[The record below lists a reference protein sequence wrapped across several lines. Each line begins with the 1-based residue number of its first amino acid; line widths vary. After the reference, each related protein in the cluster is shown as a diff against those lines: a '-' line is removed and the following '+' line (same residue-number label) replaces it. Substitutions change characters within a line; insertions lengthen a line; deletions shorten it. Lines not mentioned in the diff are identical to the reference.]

1 MLEKIDTV
9 RSAESPIVTTARD
22 EISRIRKSADDNV
35 KASQTLIQQLRE
47 KIKVD
52 GGADVDTIIDEQN
65 ARIKTANTEIDTLT
79 EEKYSIEAEYRKLEA
94 EVGPIKYIAE
104 FIYEEADRDILE
116 QAVRWVIITIIFVF
130 DPLAVLLLIASQ
142 YTFEW
147 RRNDKAKEL
156 SNKHEDVPDTVEED
170 AKDPDAQMEEAL
182 QGETFKD
189 VDDQVLE
196 EEYTEDDD
204 GVKGPHLLKDAEL
217 EELLEKADPAVLEEV
232 AKELDNQPY
241 NPYTDNRDD
250 EELSEEELSLR
261 QNRKLYAPDGS
272 LAHNPTG
279 KKVKSVKIKSITEK
293 AEENERKK

>member
-1 MLEKIDTV
+1 M
-9 RSAESPIVTTARD
+9 
-22 EISRIRKSADDNV
+22 
-35 KASQTLIQQLRE
+35 
-47 KIKVD
+47 
-52 GGADVDTIIDEQN
+52 
-65 ARIKTANTEIDTLT
+65 T
-79 EEKYSIEAEYRKLEA
+79 EEKYTIEAEYRKLEA

-196 EEYTEDDD
+196 EEYTSDDD
-204 GVKGPHLLKDAEL
+204 GV
-217 EELLEKADPAVLEEV
+217 EELLAKADPETLEEV
-232 AKELDNQPY
+232 AKELGIEKQVDIEEY
-241 NPYTDNRDD
+241 NPYNDNRDD
-250 EELSEEELSLR
+250 TELTDQELSAR
-261 QNRKLYAPDGS
+261 TNMKLYAPDGS
-272 LAHNPTG
+272 LAANRKI
-279 KKVKSVKIKSITEK
+279 KKVTIKNKED
-293 AEENERKK
+293 N